1 MHRGQALAAWGF
13 ALQCVGASGCAP
25 SDAGTRTAAPVGA
38 QTPLPTPPTVE
49 AGLESGTDAASQLA
63 VPRLDDVV
71 DAGWPAFLLAP
82 PIVTPPLPKKPI
94 PLTIDEAVLRVG
106 EFLEDPLRPGLA
118 KKLRGLSIDSAAWIA
133 EYGDVAYL
141 VKLFWDFEPKS
152 SAWWSLLP
160 ANPLRQQIIDLGL
173 WHPDWMAELLIR
185 MYVKRSAGL
194 TTSAEREALIVKK
207 NHRNYKPPAGW
218 ILPPGAKVPP

>member
-71 DAGWPAFLLAP
+71 DAGWPAFLLQPPTYRAAPAP
-82 PIVTPPLPKKPI
+82 PEVPEPLPT
-94 PLTIDEAVLRVG
+94 TINEAVDRLIKSLPPERRERIRRSNWSWDLWG
-106 EFLEDPLRPGLA
+106 DRGALDGGYLDPIIWRFQLRPV
-118 KKLRGLSIDSAAWIA
+118 RGGQA
-133 EYGDVAYL
+133 V
-141 VKLFWDFEPKS
+141 
-152 SAWWSLLP
+152 
-160 ANPLRQQIIDLGL
+160 NPLRDAIVALGVTQ
-173 WHPDWMAELLIR
+173 PFDMAELIGRLAQKKLANI
-185 MYVKRSAGL
+185 K
-194 TTSAEREALIVKK
+194 TSARAEADNVR
-207 NHRNYKPPAGW
+207 RNSRKEAP
-218 ILPPGAKVPP
+218 